1 MAKAF
6 GSIFKPG
13 KENRNFLVFRYIC
26 YNSRIRLRVLG
37 AHKRHS
43 LVRLPNL
50 FLAFATWL
58 DTRKTER
65 GAIGFRTRLVAAAA
79 LFALLTA
86 ALVGADASIN
96 YATKENLNNVITR
109 YIAAQQAQQDALRGA
124 RMEVEIDAQL
134 PSLEKK
140 GKLRVLRTITRLG
153 KISFDQIGQFIGDPV
168 VKKEVIGK
176 YLELEQ
182 DERQK
187 GSIAITP
194 ANYKFQ
200 INSIITQDGQ
210 PGQQQQV
217 YIFKLTPKR
226 KAVGLFKGELWLDGA
241 TGMPLKETGQMVK
254 SGSAWLKS
262 IRFVRDYELHNG
274 ISVLKHLQST
284 VDVRVVGKAEL
295 SANYSN
301 PTWQEDEQTAAVP
314 SVP

>member
-1 MAKAF
+1 M
-6 GSIFKPG
+6 
-13 KENRNFLVFRYIC
+13 
-26 YNSRIRLRVLG
+26 
-37 AHKRHS
+37 
-43 LVRLPNL
+43 RLPNL
-50 FLAFATWL
+50 FLASAVLTL
-58 DTRKTER
+58 
-65 GAIGFRTRLVAAAA
+65 AVQAA
-79 LFALLTA
+79 
-86 ALVGADASIN
+86 DISPN
-96 YATKENLNNVITR
+96 YNTKDNLNNVINR
-109 YIAAQQAQQDALRGA
+109 YVAAQQAQQEALRGA

-140 GKLRVLRTITRLG
+140 GKLKVLRMISRLG

-182 DERQK
+182 NEREK
-187 GSIAITP
+187 GTIAITP

-200 INSIITQDGQ
+200 ISAIITQENTQ
-210 PGQQQQV
+210 I

-262 IRFVRDYELHNG
+262 IRFVRDYELRNG
-274 ISVLKHLQST
+274 ISILKHLQST

-295 SANYSN
+295 NADYST
-301 PTWQEDEQTAAVP
+301 PTWQEDEQVATGP

>member
-1 MAKAF
+1 M
-6 GSIFKPG
+6 
-13 KENRNFLVFRYIC
+13 
-26 YNSRIRLRVLG
+26 VLG
-37 AHKRHS
+37 AA
-43 LVRLPNL
+43 LP
-50 FLAFATWL
+50 
-58 DTRKTER
+58 
-65 GAIGFRTRLVAAAA
+65 
-79 LFALLTA
+79 
-86 ALVGADASIN
+86 GADISTN
-96 YATKENLNNVITR
+96 YANKDNLNNVINR
-109 YIAAQQAQQDALRGA
+109 YIAAQHAQQEALRGA

-140 GKLRVLRTITRLG
+140 GKLRVLRTIPRFG
-153 KISFDQIGQFIGDPV
+153 KITFNQIGQFIGDPV

-182 DERQK
+182 DEREK

-200 INSIITQDGQ
+200 INAIITQDRQGE
-210 PGQQQQV
+210 QQQI

-262 IRFVRDYELHNG
+262 IRFVRDYELRNG
-274 ISVLKHLQST
+274 ISILKHLQST

-301 PTWQEDEQTAAVP
+301 PTWQEDEQAAAGPLVP
-314 SVP
+314 

>member
-1 MAKAF
+1 MHF
-6 GSIFKPG
+6 W
-13 KENRNFLVFRYIC
+13 
-26 YNSRIRLRVLG
+26 SRSLG
-37 AHKRHS
+37 HAM
-43 LVRLPNL
+43 
-50 FLAFATWL
+50 AFA
-58 DTRKTER
+58 
-65 GAIGFRTRLVAAAA
+65 LVAMALHAADIS
-79 LFALLTA
+79 T
-86 ALVGADASIN
+86 N
-96 YATKENLNNVITR
+96 YASQDNLNNIISR
-109 YIAAQQAQQDALRGA
+109 YVAAQQVQQDALRGA

-140 GKLRVLRTITRLG
+140 GTLKVLRMISRFG

-182 DERQK
+182 DARQK

-200 INSIITQDGQ
+200 INAIITQN
-210 PGQQQQV
+210 QQQT
-217 YIFKLTPKR
+217 YIFTLTPKR

-262 IRFVRDYELHNG
+262 IRFVRDYEMHDG
-274 ISVLKHLQST
+274 ISILKHLQST

-295 SANYSN
+295 SANYGN
-301 PTWQEDEQTAAVP
+301 PTWQEDEQTAAGGP

>member
-1 MAKAF
+1 M
-6 GSIFKPG
+6 
-13 KENRNFLVFRYIC
+13 
-26 YNSRIRLRVLG
+26 
-37 AHKRHS
+37 
-43 LVRLPNL
+43 RLPN
-50 FLAFATWL
+50 FFVAFAVLT
-58 DTRKTER
+58 
-65 GAIGFRTRLVAAAA
+65 VALPAA
-79 LFALLTA
+79 
-86 ALVGADASIN
+86 DISPN
-96 YATKENLNNVITR
+96 YASQDNLNNIINR
-109 YIAAQQAQQDALRGA
+109 YIAAQQAQQEALRGA

-140 GKLRVLRTITRLG
+140 GKLKVLRMISRLG

-182 DERQK
+182 NEREK

-200 INSIITQDGQ
+200 INAIITQEQ
-210 PGQQQQV
+210 RQT

-241 TGMPLKETGQMVK
+241 TGMPLRETGQMVK

-262 IRFVRDYELHNG
+262 IRFVRDYELRNG
-274 ISVLKHLQST
+274 ISILKHLQST

-295 SANYSN
+295 NADYSN
-301 PTWQEDEQTAAVP
+301 PTWQEDEQATGP

>member
-1 MAKAF
+1 M
-6 GSIFKPG
+6 
-13 KENRNFLVFRYIC
+13 
-26 YNSRIRLRVLG
+26 
-37 AHKRHS
+37 
-43 LVRLPNL
+43 RLPNFL
-50 FLAFATWL
+50 FAFAATV
-58 DTRKTER
+58 
-65 GAIGFRTRLVAAAA
+65 LVVQAAD
-79 LFALLTA
+79 LPK
-86 ALVGADASIN
+86 N
-96 YATKENLNNVITR
+96 YANPDNLKDVINR
-109 YIAAQQAQQDALRGA
+109 YVAAQQAQQEALRGA
-124 RMEVEIDAQL
+124 RMEVDIDAQL

-140 GKLRVLRTITRLG
+140 GKLRVLRVISKFG
-153 KISFDQIGQFIGDPV
+153 KITFDQIGEFIGDPI
-168 VKKEVIGK
+168 VKNQFITK

-182 DERQK
+182 NEREK

-200 INSIITQDGQ
+200 INAIITQEDKQ
-210 PGQQQQV
+210 I

-226 KAVGLFKGELWLDGA
+226 KAIGLFKGELWLDGA

-262 IRFVRDYELHNG
+262 IRFVRDYEMRDG

-301 PTWQEDEQTAAVP
+301 PTWQEDEQTASAP

>member
-6 GSIFKPG
+6 GSILRRG
-13 KENRNFLVFRYIC
+13 KENRNFFVFRYIC
-26 YNSRIRLRVLG
+26 YNGRIRPRLFRRSQ
-37 AHKRHS
+37 RHL

-50 FLAFATWL
+50 FFA
-58 DTRKTER
+58 
-65 GAIGFRTRLVAAAA
+65 LVVVGAA
-79 LFALLTA
+79 LDA
-86 ALVGADASIN
+86 ADISTN
-96 YATKENLNNVITR
+96 YANKDNLNNVINR
-109 YIAAQQAQQDALRGA
+109 YLAAQQAQQEALRGA

-182 DERQK
+182 SERQK

-194 ANYKFQ
+194 TNYKFQ
-200 INSIITQDGQ
+200 INAIITQDPQ
-210 PGQQQQV
+210 PDSQQDQQQI

-241 TGMPLKETGQMVK
+241 TGMPLKESGQMVK

-262 IRFVRDYELHNG
+262 IRFVRDYEMRNG
-274 ISVLKHLQST
+274 ISILKHLQST

-301 PTWQEDEQTAAVP
+301 PTWQEDEQASGGPLVP
-314 SVP
+314 

>member
-1 MAKAF
+1 M
-6 GSIFKPG
+6 
-13 KENRNFLVFRYIC
+13 
-26 YNSRIRLRVLG
+26 
-37 AHKRHS
+37 
-43 LVRLPNL
+43 RLPNL

-65 GAIGFRTRLVAAAA
+65 GAISSRTRLVARSA
-79 LFALLTA
+79 LFALLVA
-86 ALVGADASIN
+86 ALAGADTSTN
-96 YATKENLNNVITR
+96 YASKDNLNNVINR
-109 YIAAQQAQQDALRGA
+109 YIAAQQAQQEALRGA

-200 INSIITQDGQ
+200 INAVITQDGQ

-254 SGSAWLKS
+254 TGSAWVKS
-262 IRFVRDYELHNG
+262 FRFVRDYELHNG